1 MRGRG
6 WPEASQESCPGD
18 RGQKS
23 LMHTDKENT
32 PSTSSRDR
40 PGGHWEATERQIGV
54 AKPVSGKQA
63 SSAPGRRVMTSA
75 PRQTLIE
82 QKLIEINTPE
92 DISTSWYELINS
104 PVQSEILP

>member
-1 MRGRG
+1 MARGKREL
-6 WPEASQESCPGD
+6 PKRPGTEEPNAH
-18 RGQKS
+18 RQGKYPQHLLQGQ
-23 LMHTDKENT
+23 T
-32 PSTSSRDR
+32 
-40 PGGHWEATERQIGV
+40 GGHWEATERQIGV

-63 SSAPGRRVMTSA
+63 SSAPGRRRVMTSA